1 MMSQSRDRSLA
12 NLEVFPHRAVFGDVG
27 PGFVAHA
34 FIDCALTSDGCLPR
48 SFRATTSF
56 FQRPTMSGLEL
67 AHLCGE
73 FAFAELMSGALL
85 KFCDVCRLFSCDAR
99 LLGPPLTFGKMYPTA
114 ASIPAR

>member
-1 MMSQSRDRSLA
+1 DHHLHSFPTRRSSDLDHGVDATCFWIHHDDRAGMMSQSRDRSLA
-12 NLEVFPHRAVFGDVG
+12 NFKVFPHRAVFGDVG

-34 FIDCALTSDGCLPR
+34 FIDCTLTRDGCLPR

-73 FAFAELMSGALL
+73 FAFAELM
-85 KFCDVCRLFSCDAR
+85 
-99 LLGPPLTFGKMYPTA
+99 
-114 ASIPAR
+114 